1 MHLENSLYQTDKFV
15 ELEPVIEHVKEG
27 ITFWGTRY
35 VYLPGSSDRF
45 PIDILARR
53 VMDLMEKTR
62 FEYMEEERNAGK
74 KIAAKIDQ
82 IYQDNDKRLKGKWF
96 LTRFFCYLQDE
107 FRGIIEAP
115 HNPRFHWETCDENQ
129 NFNYYTASQY
139 QAIFNRMPSVD
150 QEASTTHY
158 NAYYKDL
165 GTIVLYFP
173 PEDRQNT

>member
-1 MHLENSLYQTDKFV
+1 MYLENSLYQTDKFA
-15 ELEPVIEHVKEG
+15 ELEPVIEQVKED

-35 VYLPGSSDRF
+35 VYLPGSSGRF

-53 VMDLMEKTR
+53 VIELMEKTR
-62 FEYMEEERNAGK
+62 FEYTEEERNAGK

-82 IYQDNDKRLKGKWF
+82 IYQDNDKKLKGKWF
-96 LTRFFCYLQDE
+96 LTRFFCYLQDN
-107 FRGIIEAP
+107 FRERGY
-115 HNPRFHWETCDENQ
+115 HPRFHWETCDENQ

-139 QAIFNRMPSVD
+139 QATFNRMPSVD
-150 QEASTTHY
+150 QKASTTHY